1 MRSMGGAEP
10 RAERRMTEN
19 ETIQE
24 QSSANG
30 SATMKRTMVWLA
42 IAGASAAVTF
52 FAVRAM
58 TMRKAPVDP
67 TSERIAALID
77 EANRL
82 LRTLDDKKQHD

>member
-1 MRSMGGAEP
+1 MSENGTSKETGQEGA
-10 RAERRMTEN
+10 ALRRTL
-19 ETIQE
+19 I
-24 QSSANG
+24 
-30 SATMKRTMVWLA
+30 WLS

-58 TMRKAPVDP
+58 MRRAPADP

-82 LRTLDDKKQHD
+82 LRALDEKKNE